1 MKTKVQWN
9 VTVTAEDATVK
20 TLKFD
25 NRHRAKSYAGY
36 QFAKGGAR
44 RVEVKSAKGR
54 TALRLDVNV
63 PEEKW
68 VRNKK

>member
-1 MKTKVQWN
+1 MATKIQWN
-9 VTVTAEDATVK
+9 VTVTASDETVK
-20 TLKFD
+20 TVKFE
-25 NRHRAKSYAGY
+25 NRHRAKSFAGY
-36 QFAKGGAR
+36 QFAKNGAQ
-44 RVEVKSAKGR
+44 RVEVKSAGGR